1 MLHEILLFIFYC
13 RFLLLIRFVSF
24 HFLSLF
30 VTTLSLSLS
39 KQKKLCIFQKHKTN
53 KTNPVAAYA
62 ANIFLKSCGK
72 NALLKN

>member
-30 VTTLSLSLS
+30 VTTLSLSRN
-39 KQKKLCIFQKHKTN
+39 KRNFAFFQKHKTN

-62 ANIFLKSCGK
+62 ANIFLNHVVKT
-72 NALLKN
+72 LY

>member
-30 VTTLSLSLS
+30 VTTLSLSLET
-39 KQKKLCIFQKHKTN
+39 KETLHFPKHKTN

-62 ANIFLKSCGK
+62 ANIFLNHVVKT
-72 NALLKN
+72 LY

>member
-24 HFLSLF
+24 HLLSLF
-30 VTTLSLSLS
+30 VTTLSLS

-53 KTNPVAAYA
+53 KTNRVAAYA
-62 ANIFLKSCGK
+62 ANIFLNHVVKT
-72 NALLKN
+72 LY

>member
-24 HFLSLF
+24 PLTFCYHSLSLC
-30 VTTLSLSLS
+30 LLS

-53 KTNPVAAYA
+53 KTNLVAAYA
-62 ANIFLKSCGK
+62 ANIFLNHVVKT
-72 NALLKN
+72 LY

>member
-30 VTTLSLSLS
+30 VTTLSLSLET
-39 KQKKLCIFQKHKTN
+39 KETLHFPKKHKTN
-53 KTNPVAAYA
+53 KTNRVAAYA
-62 ANIFLKSCGK
+62 ANIFLNHVVKT
-72 NALLKN
+72 LY